1 MSTTTDDVWFEILE
15 QLEEL
20 PSAQALFTQQAKIA
34 IIDEKEIVILVAKN
48 WFGMIQKRAD
58 LIQQCVDR
66 VLPGKTV
73 VIKPMEE
80 FWK

>member
-1 MSTTTDDVWFEILE
+1 MSTTTDDVWQEILKN
-15 QLEEL
+15 LEI
-20 PSAQALFTQQAKIA
+20 PSSRMLLSQQAKIA

-48 WFGMIQKRAD
+48 WFGMIQKRSD

-73 VIKPMEE
+73 VIIPND
-80 FWK
+80 

>member
-1 MSTTTDDVWFEILE
+1 MSTATDDVWLEILE
-15 QLEEL
+15 QLEEI
-20 PSAQALFTQQAKIA
+20 PSSRMLLSQQAKLA
-34 IIDEKEIVILVAKN
+34 IVDEEEIVILVAKE
-48 WFGMIQKRAD
+48 WFGMIQSRAD

-80 FWK
+80 FLK

>member
-1 MSTTTDDVWFEILE
+1 MSTTTDDVWQEILKN
-15 QLEEL
+15 LEI
-20 PSAQALFTQQAKIA
+20 PSSRMLLSQQAKIA

-73 VIKPMEE
+73 VLKPND
-80 FWK
+80 

>member
-1 MSTTTDDVWFEILE
+1 MSTTTVDVWQEILKN
-15 QLEEL
+15 LEI
-20 PSAQALFTQQAKIA
+20 PSSRMLLSQQAKIA

-73 VIKPMEE
+73 VIKPND
-80 FWK
+80 

>member
-34 IIDEKEIVILVAKN
+34 IVDEKELVLLVAKE
-48 WFGMIQKRAD
+48 WFGMIQGNAE
-58 LIQQCVDR
+58 LLQQSGDR

>member
-1 MSTTTDDVWFEILE
+1 MSTTTDDVWQEILKN
-15 QLEEL
+15 LEI
-20 PSAQALFTQQAKIA
+20 PSSRMLLSQQAKIA
-34 IIDEKEIVILVAKN
+34 IVDEKELVLLVAKE
-48 WFGMIQKRAD
+48 WFGMIQGNAE
-58 LIQQCVDR
+58 LLQQSVDR